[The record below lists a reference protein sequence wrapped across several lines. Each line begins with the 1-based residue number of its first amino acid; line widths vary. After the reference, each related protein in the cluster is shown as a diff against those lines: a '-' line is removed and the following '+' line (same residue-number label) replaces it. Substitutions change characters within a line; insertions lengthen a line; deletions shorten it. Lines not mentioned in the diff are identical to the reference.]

1 MIENLTKEKLLKK
14 FGLNVKIQRLKKGYT
29 QEELANKMDIHLT
42 YLAKI
47 ETGRI
52 NISLGKIL
60 ELANVL
66 STDINKLLL
75 IEQDD

>member
-1 MIENLTKEKLLKK
+1 MSEDLTKEKLLKK

-29 QEELANKMDIHLT
+29 QEELANKMNIHLT

-52 NISLGKIL
+52 NMSLGKIL
-60 ELANVL
+60 ELSKTL
-66 STDINKLLL
+66 KTDINNLLF
-75 IEQDD
+75 IEKDN